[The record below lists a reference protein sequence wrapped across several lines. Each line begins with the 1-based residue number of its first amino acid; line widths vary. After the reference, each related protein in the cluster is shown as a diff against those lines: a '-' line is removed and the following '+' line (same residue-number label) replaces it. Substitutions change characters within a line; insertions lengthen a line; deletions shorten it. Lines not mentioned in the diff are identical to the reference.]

1 MPGQDGDEEVVAFVE
16 VAEGQAFDVPAVQA
30 YLKERLSPYKR
41 PQRIL
46 RVATIPRTASGSC
59 SLQLR
64 GMLAEPR

>member
-1 MPGQDGDEEVVAFVE
+1 MVAFVE

-46 RVATIPRTASGSC
+46 RVATIPRTASGKLLK
-59 SLQLR
+59 LQLR